1 MPPFELIFLLGQ
13 TLCHGIDERSA
24 DLSMRLCFRVESQR
38 AAEDV
43 YVEKM
48 GQLRENL
55 VGKRTVFRAARV
67 GYLRIVVTVTARRSN
82 VQGSIV
88 QGHNQSW
95 ELRRLTICKTPIE
108 SHARI

>member
-24 DLSMRLCFRVESQR
+24 NLSMRLCFRVESQR
-38 AAEDV
+38 TAEDI

-55 VGKRTVFRAARV
+55 IGKRTVFRAHVSAISGLSQWLLRV
-67 GYLRIVVTVTARRSN
+67 RSK

-88 QGHNQSW
+88 QGQS
-95 ELRRLTICKTPIE
+95 RRRTGTF
-108 SHARI
+108 